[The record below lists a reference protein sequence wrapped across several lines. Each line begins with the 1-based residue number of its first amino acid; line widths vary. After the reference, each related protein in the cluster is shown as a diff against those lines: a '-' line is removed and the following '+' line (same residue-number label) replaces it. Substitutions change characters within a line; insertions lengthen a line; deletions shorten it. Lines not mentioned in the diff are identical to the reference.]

1 MGMEIKSVHDQ
12 AFRAYGK
19 VVEGYDCRQLIRT
32 MEEETPLP
40 EDVVYVPSVE
50 ALEALPV
57 AGEISSNLY
66 GQMPVQI
73 GYCNGHNKYLN
84 AAEYHR
90 DSEVNVAVTDLV
102 LILGRQQDI
111 AEDYSYDTAQMEAF
125 LVPKGTMIE
134 VYATTLHYAPCHVK
148 EGGFRCVVVL
158 PKGTNTDLDPVVQKN
173 PEDKLLFAR
182 NKWLIGHK
190 EGGLPEQAFL
200 GLTGENLVID
210 ET

>member
-1 MGMEIKSVHDQ
+1 MGMEIKSVYDQ

-19 VVEGYDCRQLIRT
+19 VVEGYDCSQLIRR

-111 AEDYSYDTAQMEAF
+111 AEDYSYNTAQMEAF

-134 VYATTLHYAPCHVK
+134 VYATTLHYAPCHVE

-158 PKGTNTDLDPVVQKN
+158 PKGTNTDLAPVVQKN

-200 GLTGENLVID
+200 GLTGENLFI
-210 ET
+210 E